1 MNDLKVIYNKI
12 IKNSG
17 KESND
22 FPYEYEIVPDFSITI
37 NPEDWVVGG
46 GETKVIKSISVFK
59 LDNWDY
65 RVWKCNEVE
74 TFNTSE
80 AKVVIHKGSDYYT
93 VNVAIFSNE
102 IHFKI
107 SAEINPNNIGS
118 VVFNFTK
125 LISIG
130 DVNNSDII

>member
-12 IKNSG
+12 IEG
-17 KESND
+17 KGGSD

-37 NPEDWVVGG
+37 NPEDWIVNS
-46 GETKVIKSISVFK
+46 GETKVIESRSVFT
-59 LDNWDY
+59 LGDWDY
-65 RVWKCNEVE
+65 RIWKCNDVE

-80 AKVVIHKGSDYYT
+80 ANVVVHKGSDYYT

-102 IHFKI
+102 IRFRI
-107 SAEINPNNIGS
+107 NAEINPNNMGT

-125 LISIG
+125 LIAIG
-130 DVNNSDII
+130 NDKQ